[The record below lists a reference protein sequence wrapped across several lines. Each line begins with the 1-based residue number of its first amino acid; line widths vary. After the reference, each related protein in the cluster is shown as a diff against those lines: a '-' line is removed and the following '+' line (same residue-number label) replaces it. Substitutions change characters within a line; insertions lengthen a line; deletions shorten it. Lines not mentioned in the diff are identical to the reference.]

1 MKNMQRVLIL
11 LFGIFTIPSIFVAQT
26 ASEKVDTI
34 EISKL
39 ARQAAENYMKNLEVS
54 EIFARNPE
62 IYTVLRAISDM
73 DLSTPGLSD
82 DLDDVILTLD
92 EMIVQINSKVGVVPD
107 SLIQLKLQFVEKK
120 EKLIEY
126 INNNSRH

>member
-1 MKNMQRVLIL
+1 MQRVLIL

-39 ARQAAENYMKNLEVS
+39 ARQAAENYVKNLELS
-54 EIFARNPE
+54 EIFSRNPE

-92 EMIVQINSKVGVVPD
+92 EMIVQINSKAGVVPD

-126 INNNSRH
+126 KNNNSRH

>member
-1 MKNMQRVLIL
+1 MQRVLIL